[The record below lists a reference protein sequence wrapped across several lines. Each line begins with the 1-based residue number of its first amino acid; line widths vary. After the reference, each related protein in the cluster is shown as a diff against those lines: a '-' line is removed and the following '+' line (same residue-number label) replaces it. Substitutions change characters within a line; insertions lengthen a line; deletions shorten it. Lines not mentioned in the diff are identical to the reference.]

1 MSGPTTSQLLPGL
14 SPILHCTPSP
24 SCPASPRTDTGGDHP
39 ATDQREAPLD
49 ISPCSLPQAALE
61 RTVDVSLE
69 LSPGELGRMGQSEA
83 AVACAALCQCD
94 EVEMAVPIEHAQ
106 AVTGAPSLAMLQGGQ
121 PADFPFEYLPAMPAA
136 ALHAEARAEGRAEG
150 RAGGQPRR
158 PFPLPGPP
166 PTSLPPPPSAT
177 GGRARISEAGCS
189 SRRRRRRRA
198 VTPRRPVAGG
208 GGGGTLYQHTAASA
222 AKAVARTPRSA
233 PVPRT
238 YAPPGAT

>member
-1 MSGPTTSQLLPGL
+1 
-14 SPILHCTPSP
+14 
-24 SCPASPRTDTGGDHP
+24 
-39 ATDQREAPLD
+39 
-49 ISPCSLPQAALE
+49 
-61 RTVDVSLE
+61 VDVSLE

-121 PADFPFEYLPAMPAA
+121 PADFPVEYLPAMLPAA

-150 RAGGQPRR
+150 ARPRR
-158 PFPLPGPP
+158 LFRSPSLP
-166 PTSLPPPPSAT
+166 PTSLPAPPSAISE
-177 GGRARISEAGCS
+177 AELRISEAELTPSLGTPPP
-189 SRRRRRRRA
+189 RA
-198 VTPRRPVAGG
+198 TRGHAAPPGGSGSGG
-208 GGGGTLYQHTAASA
+208 GGGGSTLYQHTAASA